1 MAVAVHVY
9 NPSTQGGG
17 GGGGAEARGLEVL
30 NHLWI
35 QSEPKAGLGYK
46 ILTDK
51 GAKQSSNNSN
61 NKFLH

>member
-1 MAVAVHVY
+1 MAVAVCVY
-9 NPSTQGGG
+9 NPSTQ
-17 GGGGAEARGLEVL
+17 GGAEARGLEVL